1 MQDSQQ
7 SDKGKIFCRA
17 PLETPKP
24 LTRRAS
30 TRQRLIAAGIFL
42 AAAASFGLLWLA
54 ATNRINIERWLN
66 PCGMKQRW
74 GLPCPTCG
82 MTTSALAFARGE
94 IFQSFYIQPSAALL
108 CSILVITAFLAFIIT
123 VSGVYFS
130 FLVWFFTKVKARYVI
145 AALLVIIAAGWLV
158 TLARTLAT
166 NARS

>member
-17 PLETPKP
+17 PLETSNP
-24 LTRRAS
+24 LTGRAS
-30 TRQRLIAAGIFL
+30 TRQRLFAAVVFL
-42 AAAASFGLLWLA
+42 AAAAFFGLLWLA

-145 AALLVIIAAGWLV
+145 AVLLVIIAAGWLV
-158 TLARTLAT
+158 TLARALAT